1 MNYNLNSKIRINAR
15 NHDRHNDGTGGIP
28 LLHVI
33 YGSDPKNMVK
43 EILKAMRPET
53 GVKKDALIGLK
64 PNLVAASPASTGAT
78 TSPQVTAGIIEYF
91 QEKGFGNLLM
101 LESAWVGDSTVKAF
115 EVCGYNELS
124 RTYKVPLM
132 DLKKDK
138 VVAMEAGGLK
148 INVCAQIREL
158 DYLINIPV
166 LKAHCQTRLTCALK
180 NLKGVIPDSEKR
192 RFHSLG
198 LHKPIAA
205 LNKLVKTDLII
216 VDAIMGDLTYEG
228 GGNPVEMARIIG
240 GTDPVMVDSYVAGLL
255 GLRPED
261 VAYISLAEKLGVG
274 RIADENTPV
283 EEYRRENYPAISL
296 EPSPRVQ
303 NLARRIV
310 EKSACSPCY
319 GALVHALFRLEEEGL
334 LKSLPEKIHLG
345 RDFKGESLPGVGVG
359 LCTAGFTKSIS
370 GCPPKAREI
379 LEFLK
384 ETI

>member
-1 MNYNLNSKIRINAR
+1 M
-15 NHDRHNDGTGGIP
+15 
-28 LLHVI
+28 LHVI
-33 YGSDPKNMVK
+33 YGSDPKSMVK
-43 EILKAMRPET
+43 EILEAMQPEI

-78 TSPQVTAGIIEYF
+78 TSPSVTAGIIEYF
-91 QEKGFGNLLM
+91 QEKGYMNLLI
-101 LESAWVGDSTVKAF
+101 LESAWVGDSTIKAF

-124 RTYKVPLM
+124 RTYHVPLM

-138 VVAMEAGGLK
+138 AVNMEAGGLK
-148 INVCAQIREL
+148 INVCAQIQQL

-180 NLKGVIPDSEKR
+180 NLKGVIPDSEKK

-205 LNKLVKTDLII
+205 LNKVVKTDLVI

-240 GTDPVMVDSYVAGLL
+240 GTDPVMVDSYAAGLL
-255 GLRPED
+255 GLRQED
-261 VAYISLAEKLGVG
+261 VSYISLAEKLEVG
-274 RIADENTPV
+274 QFADDDTPV
-283 EEYRRENYPAISL
+283 HEYRRDNYPAISL

-303 NLARRIV
+303 KLARRIV
-310 EKSACSPCY
+310 ERSACSPCY

-334 LKSLPEKIHLG
+334 LKSLPEKIYLG
-345 RDFKGESLPGVGVG
+345 RDFKGENHPGVGVG
-359 LCTAGFTKSIS
+359 LCTAGFSKNAT
-370 GCPPKAREI
+370 GCPPKARDI

-384 ETI
+384 ENL